1 MASRSRNSAQ
11 SSIYGNSRQLIESQ
25 IATRLTET
33 SFIDE
38 NYIGTTQHSPLGMSV
53 MSSIALPKKPLS
65 FFQKRKE
72 NMSFEISDKSGGF
85 KMMQKVILTLKEQI
99 KSNLTPELRMQN
111 EINEG
116 IKFWLTKK
124 GDMDL
129 PEASLINE
137 DIRGK
142 LA

>member
-33 SFIDE
+33 SIMDD
-38 NYIGTTQHSPLGMSV
+38 NYTNSPLGMSI
-53 MSSIALPKKPLS
+53 MSSIAVPKKPLS

-72 NMSFEISDKSGGF
+72 NNSFEVSDKSGGY

>member
-33 SFIDE
+33 SIIDD
-38 NYIGTTQHSPLGMSV
+38 NYTNSPLGMSI

-72 NMSFEISDKSGGF
+72 NNSFEVSDKSGGF

-99 KSNLTPELRMQN
+99 KSNLTPELR
-111 EINEG
+111 
-116 IKFWLTKK
+116 T
-124 GDMDL
+124 
-129 PEASLINE
+129 
-137 DIRGK
+137 
-142 LA
+142 